1 MNIESV
7 EIGPGS
13 VVWGLTNVF
22 IGITKEESNEL
33 RAALAIVQKYEKAAL
48 QAFHH
53 KFKHNPAKDS
63 DWCEIDYS
71 VKNDKVIVGI
81 RDGMAG

>member
-1 MNIESV
+1 MKLESV
-7 EIGPGS
+7 ERGPSG
-13 VVWGLTNVF
+13 VVWGLTNVS
-22 IGITKEESNEL
+22 IEITREESEKL

-48 QAFHH
+48 QAVRAKH
-53 KFKHNPAKDS
+53 KYNPAKDS
-63 DWCEIDYS
+63 DWCEIAYS